1 MCSSVKELG
10 SSGHDERGEKGECR
24 VEGGGTVAAV
34 FALAGADEG
43 VVLLQ
48 DGGVAR
54 PVLLVLDVA
63 TATDN
68 PHVSAH

>member
-10 SSGHDERGEKGECR
+10 GSGHDERGEKGECR
-24 VEGGGTVAAV
+24 VEGGGAVAAV

-48 DGGVAR
+48 DRGVALPTVR
-54 PVLLVLDVA
+54 ALHPAAPADDPLLA
-63 TATDN
+63 T
-68 PHVSAH
+68 H